1 MPILGKP
8 AAAVAAGLVML
19 AVGPAS
25 ASIASPRAPESPRA
39 VDSPRAVAGGRVAS
53 AAATSEHYLDLK
65 FDVTNLQG
73 GLAVKYDPPGI
84 VSDLGGT
91 ATASSGAMSTVYLTA
106 ITFVLGVS
114 GRTPLDARVTSTLRV
129 DSAVITGNA
138 TIPAGATVTVTN
150 TDTGQKMDLHN
161 GPFSLPTGRGAGRD
175 QEVTFSPVVAP
186 GKAITGAARPGQP
199 VRLKEFTGSP
209 AQVWKIPHPGRG
221 SRTEIINKQTGLCL
235 DAAHHAAGAK
245 VITEICDG
253 SKHQQWT
260 ERQRPNGSWR
270 LSQGR
275 SSPIL
280 QAAVSART
288 GHVRLEPLTS
298 PRKLRN
304 WLRRTRV
311 G

>member
-25 ASIASPRAPESPRA
+25 ASIAAPRAAE
-39 VDSPRAVAGGRVAS
+39 SPRAVAGGTPAS
-53 AAATSEHYLDLK
+53 APPTSGAFVDLS
-65 FDVTNLQG
+65 FDVKNLQG
-73 GLAVKYDPPGI
+73 SLSVRFNPAGILSDDGGLAM
-84 VSDLGGT
+84 
-91 ATASSGAMSTVYLTA
+91 ARSGAMDAVYLGGLV
-106 ITFVLGVS
+106 FLLGVS
-114 GRTPLDARVTSTLRV
+114 SRTPLDAVATNMLRA
-129 DSAVITGNA
+129 DAAVITGDA
-138 TIPAGATVTVTN
+138 EVPAGATVTVTN
-150 TDTGQKMDLHN
+150 SDTGQKLDLHT
-161 GPFSLPTGRGAGRD
+161 GPFSIPTGRGAGRD

-186 GKAITGAARPGQP
+186 GKAITGSALPGRP
-199 VRLKEFTGSP
+199 VKLKEFTGSP
-209 AQVWKIPHPGRG
+209 AQVWRVPHPDSG
-221 SRTEIINKQTGLCL
+221 SLTEIINNQTGLCL

-245 VITEICDG
+245 VITTICDG
-253 SKHQQWT
+253 SKHQQWA
-260 ERQRPNGSWR
+260 ERQRPDGSWR

-288 GHVRLEPLTS
+288 GHVRLEPRTS

>member
-8 AAAVAAGLVML
+8 AAAVAAGVMML

-25 ASIASPRAPESPRA
+25 ASIASPSAAESPRA
-39 VDSPRAVAGGRVAS
+39 MAGGRAASTGPAS
-53 AAATSEHYLDLK
+53 AVSVDLS
-65 FDVTNLQG
+65 FDVKNLQG
-73 GLAVKYDPPGI
+73 SLAVRFNPAGI
-84 VSDLGGT
+84 VSDEGGI
-91 ATASSGAMSTVYLTA
+91 AMASSGAMDAVYLGGLV
-106 ITFVLGVS
+106 FLLGAS
-114 GRTPLDARVTSTLRV
+114 GRTPLDAQATNMLRA
-129 DSAVITGNA
+129 DTAVITGDA
-138 TIPAGATVTVTN
+138 TVPAGATVTVTN
-150 TDTGQKMDLHN
+150 SDTGQKLDLHS
-161 GPFSLPTGRGAGRD
+161 GPFSIPTGRGARRD

-186 GKAITGAARPGQP
+186 GKAITGAALPGRP

-209 AQVWKIPHPGRG
+209 AQVWRIPHPDSG
-221 SRTEIINKQTGLCL
+221 SLTEIINKQTGLCL

-245 VITEICDG
+245 VITAICDG
-253 SKHQQWT
+253 SKHQQWA

-275 SSPIL
+275 SGPIL